1 MSKNNV
7 INLNLKDAITR
18 TGKSSPNFMGDD
30 MLLFDNFKKV
40 PIPRNAFKMDCTF
53 AVICYSGKARFTLN
67 TEAYEIGCNDMI
79 VVISEETVE
88 SINVSD
94 DFNAMTIFLS
104 KAFIEELIKN
114 YENISSLLLLSRNH
128 PIIHLSTSEQDL
140 FNGYYKLLKNR
151 LSNKSNHFRKE
162 IIRSILLAWLYD
174 LSNIIYGK
182 QHTINI
188 GTRRS
193 EEIFILFLKLV
204 EANFKVQKRV
214 SWYSDQLFISPK
226 YLSAVI
232 KNISHRSPNE
242 WIDYYII
249 LEARVQLKNTTKTV
263 KQIADEL
270 DFSNQSF
277 FGRFFKERV
286 GVSPSQYRRKGSE

>member
-1 MSKNNV
+1 
-7 INLNLKDAITR
+7 
-18 TGKSSPNFMGDD
+18 MGDD

-88 SINVSD
+88 SVNVSD

-104 KAFIEELIKN
+104 KDFTEELIKN

-128 PIIHLSTSEQDL
+128 PIIHLSASEQDL
-140 FNGYYKLLKNR
+140 FNGYYKLLENR
-151 LSNKSNHFRKE
+151 LSNKNNHFRKE
-162 IIRSILLAWLYD
+162 VIRSIVLAWLYD
-174 LSNIIYGK
+174 LSNIIYEK
-182 QHTINI
+182 QHIINI

-214 SWYSDQLFISPK
+214 SWYSEQLLISQK

-249 LEARVQLKNTTKTV
+249 LEARVQLKNTTKTI
-263 KQIADEL
+263 KQIAEEL

-286 GVSPSQYRRKGSE
+286 GVSPSQYRNKGGE